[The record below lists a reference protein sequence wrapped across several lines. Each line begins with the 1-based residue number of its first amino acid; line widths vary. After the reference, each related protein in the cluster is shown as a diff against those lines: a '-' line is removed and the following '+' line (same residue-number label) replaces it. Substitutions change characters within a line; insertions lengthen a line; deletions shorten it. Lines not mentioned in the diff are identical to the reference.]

1 MAANARGVYRRLAH
15 DLEDVAERLCRSTVQ
30 VRGRGPGGGSGVIW
44 RADGLIITNAH
55 VAHGPRAT
63 VQLSDGRVLPAT
75 VTVRDP
81 QRDLAALTVE
91 AASLPAAP
99 IGDSRALRV
108 GQLVLAVGNPLGVTG
123 AVTAG
128 IIHAID
134 FADAAGSREW
144 IQADVQLAPGNSG
157 GPLADAR
164 GDVIGINSML
174 VEGLALAVPSHMVE
188 RFLHGGEERPYLGVT
203 LRGVHVPL
211 AGTRVFG
218 LLVFEVAAGSAAE
231 QAGVWV
237 GDVLI
242 GAGGQPF
249 KAAGDLTRAL
259 RQASAGD
266 KLPLDLMRGG
276 KQIVCEVDVRGG
288 MSGTE
293 AA

>member
-1 MAANARGVYRRLAH
+1 
-15 DLEDVAERLCRSTVQ
+15 
-30 VRGRGPGGGSGVIW
+30 VIW

-55 VAHGPRAT
+55 VAHGPRAS
-63 VQLSDGRVLPAT
+63 VELSDGRVLAAT
-75 VTVRDP
+75 LTARDP

-99 IGDSRALRV
+99 IGDSQALRV
-108 GQLVLAVGNPLGVTG
+108 GQLVLAVGNPLGITG
-123 AVTAG
+123 ALTAG

-134 FADAAGSREW
+134 PADTADIREW
-144 IQADVQLAPGNSG
+144 IRADVRLAPGNSG

-164 GDVIGINSML
+164 GCVIGINSML
-174 VEGLALAVPSHMVE
+174 VGGLAFAVPSHMVE
-188 RFLHGGEERPYLGVT
+188 RFLNGGEERPYLGVT
-203 LRGVHVPL
+203 LRGVRVPL

-218 LLVFEVAAGSAAE
+218 LLVFEVAAGSPAE

-242 GAGGQPF
+242 GSGGQPF
-249 KAAGDLTRAL
+249 KAAGDLARAL

-266 KLPLDLMRGG
+266 TLPLDLIRGG
-276 KQIVCEVDVRGG
+276 KQIVCEVAVRGTI
-288 MSGTE
+288 SGTE